1 MTFTSNTD
9 FRFCVVLLLLV
20 NVASKFGDALA
31 PSLVD
36 TSPLLLIALN
46 ANDLHLAL
54 TAAGHQ
60 ANPVG
65 WVPYFIVGVARRL
78 LEDPLYYYLGW
89 MYGTKAVDWLE
100 VRDRVSMRNFAPGAA
115 TSFPLEPRLSTA
127 CNHTSYYF
135 SDFAPSTDTLFH
147 HSLGWIT
154 VNLEQA
160 SSSPFMID

>member
-1 MTFTSNTD
+1 MTFTSNID
-9 FRFCVVLLLLV
+9 FQVCVVLLLLV

-60 ANPVG
+60 VTPVG
-65 WVPYFIVGVARRL
+65 FVPYFVVGVARRL

-100 VRDRVSMRNFAPGAA
+100 VRTGPCEQENSPRGGGGGGRGRGADDV
-115 TSFPLEPRLSTA
+115 TFHSQKPRLS
-127 CNHTSYYF
+127 
-135 SDFAPSTDTLFH
+135 
-147 HSLGWIT
+147 
-154 VNLEQA
+154 
-160 SSSPFMID
+160 